1 MGKLRPAR
9 ISREWT
15 RPYTRTAKRVVKRAY
30 VRGVPDSMIRKF
42 DMGNFKDF
50 KKYDVRIDVVPCGRV
65 QVRHNALESIRMAL
79 NRFMEKTCE
88 KQNFYFKIRV
98 YPHHV
103 VREHAILSGAGADR
117 LSQGMKHAFGRPSGR
132 AARVKEGQP
141 VLSLYTYK
149 RFEKFAVLA
158 GRKAAARLPL
168 KSVTLVYKMKDGKEV
183 KEDRSTKIETKPE
196 PKKKEVVEKVK
207 KVKAEVVKKEPKKE
221 VVKEQPVKEVVEEK
235 KETKPE
241 PKVEEKKEEPKVEE
255 KKPEPIK
262 EEPKEAP
269 KVEEPEPVKEEPV
282 KEEQK
287 PVEKEPEPVKEE
299 FEPVKEEPKVEEP
312 KEVPKP
318 VSKIQTAEEA
328 AADVVKK
335 ESVTKT
341 AERVLEGIEKE
352 KSEKTVEKKKD
363 DILVI

>member
-9 ISREWT
+9 ISRDWT

-50 KKYDVRIDVVPCGRV
+50 KKYEVRIDVVPCGRV

-79 NRFMEKTCE
+79 NRFMEKNCE

-132 AARVKEGQP
+132 AARVKKGQP
-141 VLSLYTYK
+141 VLSIYTYK
-149 RFEKFAVLA
+149 KFEKFAVLA

-168 KSVTLVYKMKDGKEV
+168 KSITLTYKMKDGKEV
-183 KEDRSTKIETKPE
+183 KETEAKPE
-196 PKKKEVVEKVK
+196 PKKKEVPKKVVKPKKVVAKKVEKK
-207 KVKAEVVKKEPKKE
+207 PE
-221 VVKEQPVKEVVEEK
+221 PVKES
-235 KETKPE
+235 KPE
-241 PKVEEKKEEPKVEE
+241 PKVEEPKVEE
-255 KKPEPIK
+255 KKPEPAK
-262 EEPKEAP
+262 EEVKPEPVKAP
-269 KVEEPEPVKEEPV
+269 VEEPVKEEPV
-282 KEEQK
+282 KEEQVKEKPK
-287 PVEKEPEPVKEE
+287 PVE
-299 FEPVKEEPKVEEP
+299 EPVKEEPIKEEPAEEKP

-318 VSKIQTAEEA
+318 IQTAEEA
-328 AADVVKK
+328 AVDTVKK

-341 AERVLEGIEKE
+341 TEKLLGDIEKE
-352 KSEKTVEKKKD
+352 KSEKKVEKKKD
-363 DILVI
+363 EILVI